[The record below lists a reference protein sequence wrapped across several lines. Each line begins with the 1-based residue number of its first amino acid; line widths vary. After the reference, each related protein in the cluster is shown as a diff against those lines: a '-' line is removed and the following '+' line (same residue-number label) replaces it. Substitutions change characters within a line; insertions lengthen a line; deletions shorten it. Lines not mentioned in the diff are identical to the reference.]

1 MSRAYYSNS
10 IDNFIKE
17 YNDHIL
23 GQLSR
28 NHNHALEDLQKNAW
42 LRQID
47 ILKNCL
53 IDFSGDIFFE
63 FSIPRMGKRVDNVLI
78 LNGIIFILEFKVG
91 STSYDKYAIDQVTD
105 YALDLKNFHEGSHFK
120 PIVPILV
127 ATEGHELNNDFK
139 WSNDKISNVLKA
151 NKNNLPYILKE
162 VIRQNIYEEFDV
174 DKWERSRYKP
184 TPTIIEAAQALYSGH
199 NVQEISRSDSGV
211 INLSKTSDCIYEII
225 NYSKKNNCKSICF
238 VTGVPGAGK
247 TLAGLNI
254 ATKSMNSEIDEQAV
268 FLSGNGPLVDV
279 LREALARDESQNK
292 NISKAKAMPKV
303 KTFIQNVHHFRDDG
317 LDSSEPPI
325 EKVVIFDEAQRAWD
339 KEQAGNFMQRK
350 KGRSDFDYSEPE
362 FLIKVMNRH
371 TDWCTIICLIG
382 GGQEINIGEAGL
394 MEWFTCIKSTFPD
407 WHVFYSDKVTDKEY
421 TSGANLDNYLSEIK
435 SIVKTDLHL
444 STSIRSFRSE
454 KLAEFINLLINNEP
468 NKARETY
475 NKIEENYPIFITREI
490 DKAKEWIKTKARGSE
505 RCGLIAHSNAIR
517 LRPDGINVKAKVD
530 PTMWF
535 LNDKDDIRS
544 SYFLEEV
551 ATEFDVQGLELDWTI
566 VGWDANLRYENEHWQ
581 YHNFSGTKWQ
591 NVNKLEK
598 QKYLLNSYRVLLT
611 RARQGMIIYVPQGN
625 NNDST
630 RLAEYYNGIYDYL
643 TNCGIKNIS
652 SKNLCL
658 IKAYK

>member
-10 IDNFIKE
+10 IDKFIKE
-17 YNDHIL
+17 DNDQIL

-78 LNGIIFILEFKVG
+78 LNGIILILEFKVG

-105 YALDLKNFHEGSHFK
+105 YALDLKNFHEGSHFR

-151 NKNNLPYILKE
+151 NKNNLSYILKE

-174 DKWERSRYKP
+174 DKWKMSRYKP

-199 NVQEISRSDSGV
+199 NVQEISRSDSGA

-225 NYSKKNNCKSICF
+225 DYSKKNKCKSICF

-394 MEWFTCIKSTFPD
+394 MEWFTCIKTAFPD
-407 WHVFYSDKVTDKEY
+407 WHVFYSDKVTEKEY
-421 TSGANLDNYLSEIK
+421 TSGVNLDNYLSEIK

-468 NKARETY
+468 NKASETY
-475 NKIEENYPIFITREI
+475 NKIEESYPIFITRDI
-490 DKAKEWIKTKARGSE
+490 DKAKEWIKSKARGSE
-505 RCGLIAHSNAIR
+505 RCGVIAHSNAIR

-551 ATEFDVQGLELDWTI
+551 ATEFDVQGLELDWII

-581 YHNFSGTKWQ
+581 YYNFSGTKWQ
-591 NVNKLEK
+591 NVNKLDK

-611 RARQGMIIYVPQGN
+611 RARQGMIIYVPNGE

-630 RLAEYYNGIYDYL
+630 RLVDYYNGIYDYL
-643 TNCGIKNIS
+643 ANCGIKNIS
-652 SKNLCL
+652 RKNLCVTTM
-658 IKAYK
+658 